1 MLIPVDA
8 DIDLGGT
15 MFAQETTTAEAS
27 QRLRKAPKI
36 RAILAGGLV
45 LGVGAAITLAAWND
59 SEFAQGTFT
68 AGAFNLEGSTDGSD
82 FGENPVTAPATLGF
96 TANTANM
103 APGDVVTAPFA
114 VRLDS
119 TTTSDATVTVSTE
132 TSTGGLVGLTY
143 ALTQSTAFG
152 CGQAVTATLVP
163 AGQSLGTTPG
173 SVTFALTQG
182 AGTDPGAPVNLCFR
196 ITADQDLV
204 QSQTGSTT
212 WEFAAQ
218 SQ

>member
-1 MLIPVDA
+1 MGVVVVASAASP
-8 DIDLGGT
+8 
-15 MFAQETTTAEAS
+15 ETDPDHRDTKHGRS
-27 QRLRKAPKI
+27 PRI

-68 AGAFNLEGSTDGSD
+68 AGAFNLEGSTDGTA
-82 FGENPVTAPATLGF
+82 FGENPVSAPATLGF
-96 TANTANM
+96 TAAPGNL

-114 VRLDS
+114 VRLDG
-119 TTTSDATVTVSTE
+119 TTTNDATVTVSTE
-132 TSTGGLVGLTY
+132 ASTGALTGLTY
-143 ALTQSTAFG
+143 SLTQSTDFG
-152 CGQAVTATLVP
+152 CAEAVTGTLVAAGQA
-163 AGQSLGTTPG
+163 LGTTPG

-182 AGTDPGAPVNLCFR
+182 AGTADGDAVNLCFR
-196 ITADQDLV
+196 ITADDDLV
-204 QSQTGSTT
+204 QSQSGTTT